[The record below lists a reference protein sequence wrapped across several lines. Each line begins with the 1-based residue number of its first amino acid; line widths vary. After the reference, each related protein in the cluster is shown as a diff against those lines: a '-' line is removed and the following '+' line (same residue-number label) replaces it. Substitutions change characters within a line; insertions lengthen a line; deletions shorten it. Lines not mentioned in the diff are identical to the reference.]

1 MMWAYVILYSMKEN
15 EELKRRVLD
24 LANRCYQQNIY
35 TFSGFLNAAEVSDVY
50 TMERELDFV
59 PWKLFGGTEGCERQ
73 MLRFGSEETLGYE
86 EEFPISCVVI
96 RPSAPKFAE
105 DLSHRDFLGALM
117 NLGIERDV
125 LGDIIVREAVG
136 YVFCEDA
143 MAAYLAEHITQVR
156 HTSMSTEI
164 TKECPKQ
171 AAPQFAEEEFVVS
184 SNRCD
189 AVVAKAYKLS
199 RTQSTDLFRAGK
211 IFVNGRQYDRNSGIL
226 KNGDIVSVRG
236 FGKFVFRGFLQ
247 ATKKG
252 RIRVGIARYV

>member
-1 MMWAYVILYSMKEN
+1 MYGILCSMKEK

-50 TMERELDFV
+50 AMERELDFV

-86 EEFPISCVVI
+86 EAYPISCVVI

-105 DLSHRDFLGALM
+105 ALTHRDFLGALM
-117 NLGIERDV
+117 NLGIEL
-125 LGDIIVREAVG
+125 LGDIIVRDAVG

-143 MAAYLAEHITQVR
+143 MADYLEKNITQVR
-156 HTSMSTEI
+156 HTTMTTEV
-164 TKECPKQ
+164 TKECPAQ

-189 AVVAKAYKLS
+189 TIVAKAYKLS
-199 RTQSTDLFRAGK
+199 RTQSVELFRAGK

-226 KNGDIVSVRG
+226 KAQDIVSVRG

-247 ATKKG
+247 ETKKG
-252 RIRVGIARYV
+252 RIRVGIARYI

>member
-1 MMWAYVILYSMKEN
+1 MKEN
-15 EELKRRVLD
+15 EELKRRGLD

-125 LGDIIVREAVG
+125 LGDIIVRDAAG
-136 YVFCEDA
+136 YVFCEDT

-156 HTSMSTEI
+156 HTSMTTEI
-164 TKECPKQ
+164 TKECPEQ

-226 KNGDIVSVRG
+226 KSGDIVSVRG
-236 FGKFVFRGFLQ
+236 FGKFIFRGFLQ
-247 ATKKG
+247 ETKKG

>member
-1 MMWAYVILYSMKEN
+1 MKEN

-50 TMERELDFV
+50 AMERELDFV

-73 MLRFGSEETLGYE
+73 ILRFGSEETLGYE

-105 DLSHRDFLGALM
+105 ELSHRDFLGALM

-125 LGDIIVREAVG
+125 LGDIIVREATG

-143 MAAYLAEHITQVR
+143 MAVYLAEHITQVR
-156 HTSMSTEI
+156 HTSMITEI
-164 TKECPKQ
+164 TKECPRQ
-171 AAPQFAEEEFVVS
+171 AAPEFVEEEFVVS

-199 RTQSTDLFRAGK
+199 RTQSTELFRAGK
-211 IFVNGRQYDRNSGIL
+211 IFVNGRQYNRNSGIL
-226 KNGDIVSVRG
+226 RNGDIVSVRG
-236 FGKFVFRGFLQ
+236 FGKFVFQGFLQ
-247 ATKKG
+247 ETKKG

>member
-1 MMWAYVILYSMKEN
+1 MR
-15 EELKRRVLD
+15 EEDEIKRRILD

-73 MLRFGSEETLGYE
+73 MLRFGSEET
-86 EEFPISCVVI
+86 ISCVVI

-125 LGDIIVREAVG
+125 LGDIIVRDAAG
-136 YVFCEDA
+136 YVFCEDT

-156 HTSMSTEI
+156 HTSMTTEI
-164 TKECPKQ
+164 TKECPAMQ
-171 AAPQFAEEEFVVS
+171 WLPRRTSCPAP
-184 SNRCD
+184 
-189 AVVAKAYKLS
+189 
-199 RTQSTDLFRAGK
+199 RAQ
-211 IFVNGRQYDRNSGIL
+211 IF
-226 KNGDIVSVRG
+226 SVQE
-236 FGKFVFRGFLQ
+236 KYL
-247 ATKKG
+247 
-252 RIRVGIARYV
+252 